1 MQMKGSECK
10 FVKYME
16 GPDKRFVIPVYQRNY
31 DWKIE
36 QCKQLYDDL
45 VKIVK
50 DHRKSHF
57 FGSLVS
63 VYNPNG
69 SNEEYLV
76 IDGQQRLTTVSLLF
90 LAMYNLLN
98 DGYVV
103 SKKETLQRRI
113 MDEYLVDEY
122 EQNDTRIKLKPVK
135 NDRTAFS
142 KLFADPADYIRESN
156 LTVNYKY
163 FYERIKSREITID
176 ELFDAICCLE
186 IINVKLN
193 SEDNP
198 QLIFESLNSTGLDL
212 SEGDKIRNFILMG
225 LPVKEQNEYYET
237 YWNKIEI
244 YTKYDVS
251 AFIRDYLSVKQQQ
264 TPSQTKIYLSFKDY
278 VGLSKIPT
286 EPLLKDM
293 LEYAKRYE
301 LLLDGNT
308 GNKVLDACIYRL
320 NRLETTVTR
329 PFLLEVLRMRDE
341 GNLSSEQVQEIF
353 LITENYL
360 FRRSICEMP
369 TNALNKI
376 FLLLHRE
383 ICRYDGT
390 EDNYVEKFKFAL
402 TSRKER
408 GRFPDNE
415 EFAQMF
421 ITKPIYLMQSKNK
434 VYIFERLENF
444 NTKED
449 KDIYRHCDEGDYS
462 IEHIMPQHL
471 TPEWQKELGK
481 NYEEVHETWL
491 HRIANLTLTGY
502 NSKYSNNSFKDKAL
516 SQQMVDF

>member
-1 MQMKGSECK
+1 
-10 FVKYME
+10 
-16 GPDKRFVIPVYQRNY
+16 
-31 DWKIE
+31 
-36 QCKQLYDDL
+36 
-45 VKIVK
+45 
-50 DHRKSHF
+50 
-57 FGSLVS
+57 
-63 VYNPNG
+63 
-69 SNEEYLV
+69 
-76 IDGQQRLTTVSLLF
+76 
-90 LAMYNLLN
+90 
-98 DGYVV
+98 
-103 SKKETLQRRI
+103 
-113 MDEYLVDEY
+113 
-122 EQNDTRIKLKPVK
+122 
-135 NDRTAFS
+135 
-142 KLFADPADYIRESN
+142 
-156 LTVNYKY
+156 VNYKY

-329 PFLLEVLRMRDE
+329 PFLLEVLRMHDE
-341 GNLSSEQVQEIF
+341 GKLSFEQVQEIF

-360 FRRSICEMP
+360 FRRNICEMP

-383 ICRYDGT
+383 IRRYDGT

-408 GRFPDNE
+408 GRFPDDE
-415 EFAQMF
+415 EFTQMF

-434 VYIFERLENF
+434 VYIFERLENLGVSRVLC
-444 NTKED
+444 K
-449 KDIYRHCDEGDYS
+449 S
-462 IEHIMPQHL
+462 IQ
-471 TPEWQKELGK
+471 
-481 NYEEVHETWL
+481 
-491 HRIANLTLTGY
+491 
-502 NSKYSNNSFKDKAL
+502 
-516 SQQMVDF
+516 